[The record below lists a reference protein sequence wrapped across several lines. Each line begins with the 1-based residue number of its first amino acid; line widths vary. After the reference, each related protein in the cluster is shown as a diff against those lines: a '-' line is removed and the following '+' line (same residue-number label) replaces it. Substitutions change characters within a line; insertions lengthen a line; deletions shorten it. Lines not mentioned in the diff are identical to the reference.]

1 MPQFFLS
8 AHTAEPSKA
17 VLKPSSLSVH
27 LTQSLILFGQEEHP
41 KASMVDGSVFKLPP
55 FPFSVLELS
64 KMSEHRQRVVF
75 LPETSNHVLGSPTR
89 RVRPRQCG
97 DPI

>member
-17 VLKPSSLSVH
+17 VLKLSSLSVH
-27 LTQSLILFGQEEHP
+27 LTQSLILFGQGEHP
-41 KASMVDGSVFKLPP
+41 KASMVDGSVFKTPPLPL
-55 FPFSVLELS
+55 SVLELS
-64 KMSEHRQRVVF
+64 KMSEHRVVF

-89 RVRPRQCG
+89 RVRPRQSG

>member
-17 VLKPSSLSVH
+17 VLKLSSLSVH
-27 LTQSLILFGQEEHP
+27 LTQSLILFGQGEHP
-41 KASMVDGSVFKLPP
+41 KASMVDGSVFKTPPLPL
-55 FPFSVLELS
+55 SVLELS
-64 KMSEHRQRVVF
+64 KMSEHRVVF

>member
-8 AHTAEPSKA
+8 AHTAEPSKV

-27 LTQSLILFGQEEHP
+27 LTQSLILFGQGEHP
-41 KASMVDGSVFKLPP
+41 KASMVDGSVFKPHSL
-55 FPFSVLELS
+55 PFSVLELS
-64 KMSEHRQRVVF
+64 KMSEHRVVF

-89 RVRPRQCG
+89 RVRPRQSG